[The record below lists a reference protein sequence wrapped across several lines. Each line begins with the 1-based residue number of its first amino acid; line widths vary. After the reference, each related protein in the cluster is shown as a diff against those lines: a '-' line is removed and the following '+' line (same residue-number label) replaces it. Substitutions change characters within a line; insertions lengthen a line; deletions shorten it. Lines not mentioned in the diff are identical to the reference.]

1 MTGERSRLQL
11 PLTFS
16 EPPQDL
22 ERNEL
27 LVAIEVDLS
36 KIALSGKPVRLNVSI
51 PERAVALIDRAAKR
65 AGMSRSGFLTTA
77 ALTYAER
84 DR

>member
-1 MTGERSRLQL
+1 MVVQN
-11 PLTFS
+11 PLDRV
-16 EPPQDL
+16 PGDV
-22 ERNEL
+22 
-27 LVAIEVDLS
+27 VAEI
-36 KIALSGKPVRLNVSI
+36 R
-51 PERAVALIDRAAKR
+51 ERAVALIDRAAKR